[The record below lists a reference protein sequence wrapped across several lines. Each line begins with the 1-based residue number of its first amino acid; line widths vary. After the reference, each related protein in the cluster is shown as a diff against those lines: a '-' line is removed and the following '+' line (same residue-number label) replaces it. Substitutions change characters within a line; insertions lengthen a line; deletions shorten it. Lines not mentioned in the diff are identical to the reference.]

1 MTATRVASGTRPARV
16 VIGAG
21 GTGGHI
27 FPGLA
32 LARAIQEAEPGASVD
47 FVGTERGLEKTLIP
61 NAGYP
66 LHMIDVLPLQRKL
79 GVEPLLAGPALV
91 RATWQARRLLRK
103 LQADVAVGMG
113 GYPSLP
119 VVVAAASMRLP
130 SLLHESG
137 AVAGLANKI
146 AGRLTRN
153 VALSFDEAASA
164 FNRPTRTVG
173 MPLGPAIANMDR
185 SALRAEARATYG
197 LTDDRVAVLVMG
209 GSLGALSLNSLALG
223 LAERWRSR
231 DDVRIILKAG
241 RAHLEATQKK
251 LAEMGAEHV
260 VDAMEFLDRMELA
273 YAAADVAITR
283 AGAGT
288 VAELPAAGL
297 PAVLIPYP
305 HAPGDHQTLNAQPLV
320 DAGAAYVVADHEASP
335 ERVGPLLEDLIA
347 DRARLTAM
355 GAKAK
360 ALAKPRA
367 AAELAAWVLELAKQR
382 RPVASASGQGS
393 QEKKR

>member
-1 MTATRVASGTRPARV
+1 MTSV

-32 LARAIQEAEPGASVD
+32 LADAIKRADAGASVD
-47 FVGTERGLEKTLIP
+47 FVGTRRGLEGRLIP
-61 NAGYP
+61 EGGYP

-91 RATWQARRLLRK
+91 RATWQARRLLRS
-103 LQADVAVGMG
+103 LGADVAVGMG

-119 VVVAAASMRLP
+119 VMGAAAALRLP

-137 AVAGLANKI
+137 AIPGLANKI
-146 AGRLTRN
+146 AGRLTKN
-153 VALSFDEAASA
+153 IALSFDEAAAS
-164 FNRPTRTVG
+164 FSRPARTVG
-173 MPLGPAIANMDR
+173 MPLSPALAHMDR
-185 SALRAEARATYG
+185 DALRAEARAAYG

-209 GSLGALSLNSLALG
+209 GSLGALSLNELALG
-223 LAERWRSR
+223 LGARWTAR

-241 RAHLEATQKK
+241 RGHLEQTQKK
-251 LAEMGAEHV
+251 LAEAGAEHV
-260 VDAMEFLDRMELA
+260 VHAMEFLDRMELA

-297 PAVLIPYP
+297 PAILIPYP

-320 DAGAAYVVADHEASP
+320 AAGAGYVVADHEATP
-335 ERVGPLLEDLIA
+335 ERVGPLLEELIE
-347 DRARLTAM
+347 DRPRLAAM
-355 GAKAK
+355 GASARG
-360 ALAKPRA
+360 LARPDA
-367 AAELAAWVLELAKQR
+367 ADDLAAWVLELA
-382 RPVASASGQGS
+382 
-393 QEKKR
+393 EKRKR

>member
-1 MTATRVASGTRPARV
+1 MNV

-32 LARAIQEAEPGASVD
+32 LAGAIRRAEPDARVD

-79 GVEPLLAGPALV
+79 GIEPLLAGPALV
-91 RATWQARRLLRK
+91 RATWQARRLLRS
-103 LQADVAVGMG
+103 LRADVAVGMG

-119 VVVAAASMRLP
+119 VIVAASSLRLP
-130 SLLHESG
+130 CLLHESG

-146 AGRLTRN
+146 AGRLTPN
-153 VALSFDEAASA
+153 VALSFSEAAPA
-164 FNRPTRTVG
+164 FKRPARTTG
-173 MPLGPAIANMDR
+173 MPLSPAIAYMDR
-185 SALRAEARATYG
+185 AALRTEARAAYG
-197 LTDDRVAVLVMG
+197 LDGDRVAVLVMG
-209 GSLGALSLNSLALG
+209 GSLGALSLNRLALG
-223 LAERWRSR
+223 LATRWKDR

-241 RAHLEATQKK
+241 RGHLEATRRE
-251 LAEMGAEHV
+251 LTETGAAHV
-260 VDAMEFLDRMELA
+260 VNAMEFLDRMELA

-297 PAVLIPYP
+297 PGILIPYP

-320 DAGAAYVVADHEASP
+320 DAGAAYVVADHEATP
-335 ERVGPLLEDLIA
+335 DRVGPLLEELVE
-347 DRARLTAM
+347 DRARLAAM
-355 GAKAK
+355 GENARR
-360 ALAKPRA
+360 LAKPEA
-367 AAELAAWVLELAKQR
+367 ADELATWVLDLGR
-382 RPVASASGQGS
+382 

>member
-1 MTATRVASGTRPARV
+1 MAHV

-32 LARAIQEAEPGASVD
+32 LAAAIQEAEPAATVD

-66 LHMIDVLPLQRKL
+66 LHMIDVLPLQRKI
-79 GVEPLLAGPALV
+79 GIEPLLAGPALV
-91 RATWQARRLLRK
+91 RATWQARRLLRS
-103 LQADVAVGMG
+103 LNADVAVGMG

-119 VVVAAASMRLP
+119 VIVAASSMRLP

-146 AGRLTRN
+146 AGRLTHN
-153 VALSFDEAASA
+153 IALSFDEAATA
-164 FNRPTRTVG
+164 FNRPTRTTG
-173 MPLGPAIANMDR
+173 MPLGPAIGHMDR
-185 SALRAEARATYG
+185 AALRSEARAAYG
-197 LTDDRVAVLVMG
+197 LDDDRVAVLVMG
-209 GSLGALSLNSLALG
+209 GSLGALRLNELALG
-223 LAERWRSR
+223 LAERWRHR

-241 RAHLEATQKK
+241 RGHLEATQDK
-251 LAEMGAEHV
+251 LREMGAGHV

-320 DAGAAYVVADHEASP
+320 AAGAAYVVADHEASP
-335 ERVGPLLEDLIA
+335 DRVGPLLEELID
-347 DRARLTAM
+347 DRDRLAAM
-355 GAKAK
+355 GEKAK
-360 ALAKPRA
+360 GLAKPQA
-367 AAELAAWVLELAKQR
+367 AAELAAWVLELSKQR
-382 RPVASASGQGS
+382 
-393 QEKKR
+393 KKR

>member
-1 MTATRVASGTRPARV
+1 M
-16 VIGAG
+16 IGAG

-32 LARAIQEAEPGASVD
+32 LAGAIEEAEPGASVD

-66 LHMIDVLPLQRKL
+66 LHMIDVLPLQRKV
-79 GVEPLLAGPALV
+79 GIEPLLAGPALV

-103 LQADVAVGMG
+103 LRADVAVGMG

-119 VVVAAASMRLP
+119 VIVGAASLRLP
-130 SLLHESG
+130 SVLHESG

-146 AGRLTRN
+146 AGRLTAN

-164 FNRPTRTVG
+164 FKRPARTIG
-173 MPLGPAIANMDR
+173 MPLSPAIAHMDR
-185 SALRAEARATYG
+185 AALRAEARAAYR
-197 LTDDRVAVLVMG
+197 LEDDRVAVLVMG
-209 GSLGALSLNSLALG
+209 GSLGALRLNDLALG
-223 LAERWRSR
+223 LAERWKER
-231 DDVRIILKAG
+231 DDVRIVLKAG
-241 RAHLEATQKK
+241 RGHLEATQKK
-251 LAEMGAEHV
+251 LAELGAEHV
-260 VDAMEFLDRMELA
+260 VHAMEFLDRMELA

-297 PAVLIPYP
+297 PAILIPYP

-320 DAGAAYVVADHEASP
+320 DAGAAYVVADREATP
-335 ERVGPLLEDLIA
+335 DRVGPLLEELIG

-355 GAKAK
+355 GASAK
-360 ALAKPRA
+360 GLAKPQA
-367 AAELAAWVLELAKQR
+367 ATELAEWVLELSR
-382 RPVASASGQGS
+382 QGS
-393 QEKKR
+393 KKR

>member
-1 MTATRVASGTRPARV
+1 MTSV

-32 LARAIQEAEPGASVD
+32 LAGAILRARPAAEVA
-47 FVGTERGLEKTLIP
+47 FVGTARGLEGRLIP
-61 NAGYP
+61 DAGYP
-66 LHMIDVLPLQRKL
+66 LHLIDVLPLQRKV
-79 GVEPLLAGPALV
+79 GIEPLLAGPAFL
-91 RATWQARRLLRK
+91 RATWQARRLLRERR
-103 LQADVAVGMG
+103 ADVAVGMG

-119 VVVAAASMRLP
+119 VMAAAGALRLP

-137 AVAGLANKI
+137 AIPGLANKV

-153 VALSFDEAASA
+153 IALSFDEAARS
-164 FNRPTRTVG
+164 FSRPTRTVG
-173 MPLGPAIANMDR
+173 MPLSPALAHMDR
-185 SALRAEARATYG
+185 EALRAEARSSHG
-197 LTDDRVAVLVMG
+197 LSDDRVAVLVMG
-209 GSLGALSLNSLALG
+209 GSLGALSLNELALG
-223 LAERWRSR
+223 LAARWRER

-241 RAHLEATQKK
+241 RGHLEAAQKK
-251 LAEMGAEHV
+251 IAALGAERV

-297 PAVLIPYP
+297 PAILIPYP

-320 DAGAAYVVADHEASP
+320 DAGGAYVVADHEATP
-335 ERVGPLLEDLIA
+335 ERIGPLLEELIE
-347 DRARLTAM
+347 DPVRLARM
-355 GAKAK
+355 GASAK
-360 ALAKPRA
+360 ALARPRA
-367 AAELAAWVLELAKQR
+367 ADDLAAWVLELAEER
-382 RPVASASGQGS
+382 
-393 QEKKR
+393 KR

>member
-1 MTATRVASGTRPARV
+1 MPSV

-32 LARAIQEAEPGASVD
+32 LADAVRRADPSATVD
-47 FVGTERGLEKTLIP
+47 FVGTQRGLEGRLIP
-61 NAGYP
+61 EAGYP

-79 GVEPLLAGPALV
+79 GVEPLLAGPAFL
-91 RATWQARRLLRK
+91 RATWQARRLLRS
-103 LQADVAVGMG
+103 LDASVAVGMG

-119 VVVAAASMRLP
+119 VMAAAAAMRVP

-137 AVAGLANKI
+137 AIPGLANKI

-153 VALSFDEAASA
+153 IALSFDEAALS
-164 FNRPTRTVG
+164 FSRPSRTTG
-173 MPLGPAIANMDR
+173 MPLAPALAHMDR
-185 SALRAEARATYG
+185 VALRAEARSAYG
-197 LTDDRVAVLVMG
+197 LSDDLVAILVMG
-209 GSLGALSLNSLALG
+209 GSLGALRLNELALG
-223 LAERWRSR
+223 LAGRWKGRT
-231 DDVRIILKAG
+231 DVRILLKAG
-241 RAHLEATQKK
+241 RDHMESTQRK
-251 LAEMGAEHV
+251 LAELGAEHL
-260 VDAMEFLDRMELA
+260 VDAMAFLDRMELA

-320 DAGAAYVVADHEASP
+320 NAGAAYVVADAEAQP
-335 ERVGPLLEDLIA
+335 DRVGPMLEELIE
-347 DRARLTAM
+347 DRPRLARM
-355 GAKAK
+355 GESAR
-360 ALAKPRA
+360 ALAKPHA
-367 AAELAAWVLELAKQR
+367 ADELAAWVLDLAAR
-382 RPVASASGQGS
+382 R
-393 QEKKR
+393 KKR

>member
-1 MTATRVASGTRPARV
+1 MVQV
-16 VIGAG
+16 VVGAG

-27 FPGLA
+27 FPGIA
-32 LARAIQEAEPGASVD
+32 LARAIQEAEPSARVD

-61 NAGYP
+61 EAGFP
-66 LHMIDVLPLQRKL
+66 LHMIDVLPLQRKI

-91 RATWQARRLLRK
+91 RATWQARRLLRS
-103 LQADVAVGMG
+103 LGAGVAVGMG

-119 VVVAAASMRLP
+119 VIVAAATMGLP

-153 VALSFDEAASA
+153 IALSFDEAARGFA
-164 FNRPTRTVG
+164 RPTRTTG
-173 MPLGPAIANMDR
+173 MPLSPAMAHMDR
-185 SALRAEARATYG
+185 SALRSEARAAYG

-209 GSLGALSLNSLALG
+209 GSLGALSLNELALG
-223 LAERWRSR
+223 LAARWKARA
-231 DDVRIILKAG
+231 DVRIILKAG
-241 RAHLEATQKK
+241 RGHLDAAQKK
-251 LAEMGAEHV
+251 LAELGAEHV

-320 DAGAAYVVADHEASP
+320 AAGAAYVVADREATP
-335 ERVGPLLEDLIA
+335 DRIGPLLEELID
-347 DRARLTAM
+347 DRARLAAM

-360 ALAKPRA
+360 ALAKPDA
-367 AAELAAWVLELAKQR
+367 AAELAAWVLELAR
-382 RPVASASGQGS
+382 RSVASASGHERRPVGWAS
-393 QEKKR
+393 GHARKRKKR

>member
-1 MTATRVASGTRPARV
+1 MNV

-32 LARAIQEAEPGASVD
+32 LAGAIKDAEPGAAVD

-61 NAGYP
+61 GAGYR
-66 LHMIDVLPLQRKL
+66 LHMIDVLPLQRRL

-91 RATWQARRLLRK
+91 RATWQARRLLRSLK
-103 LQADVAVGMG
+103 ADVAVGMG

-119 VVVAAASMRLP
+119 VMAAAASMRLP

-164 FNRPTRTVG
+164 FNRPTRTTG
-173 MPLGPAIANMDR
+173 MPLSPAIAHMDR
-185 SALRAEARATYG
+185 AALRTEARAAYG
-197 LTDDRVAVLVMG
+197 LDDDRVAVLVMG
-209 GSLGALSLNSLALG
+209 GSLGALRLNELALG
-223 LAERWRSR
+223 LAERWRAR

-241 RAHLEATQKK
+241 RGHLEATQKR
-251 LAEMGAEHV
+251 LAELGAEHV

-320 DAGAAYVVADHEASP
+320 AAGAAYVVADREAIP
-335 ERVGPLLEDLIA
+335 ERVGPLLEELIE
-347 DRARLTAM
+347 DRARLAAM
-355 GAKAK
+355 GASARG
-360 ALAKPRA
+360 LAKPHA
-367 AAELAAWVLELAKQR
+367 AAELAAWVLELASQ
-382 RPVASASGQGS
+382 RPVASASGHRRR
-393 QEKKR
+393 KKR

>member
-1 MTATRVASGTRPARV
+1 MASV

-32 LARAIQEAEPGASVD
+32 LADAVERAAPGSRVD
-47 FVGTERGLEKTLIP
+47 FVGTPRGLEGRLIP
-61 NAGYP
+61 EAGYP
-66 LHMIDVLPLQRKL
+66 LHLIDVLPLQRKV
-79 GVEPLLAGPALV
+79 GIAAFLAGPALA
-91 RATWQARRLLRK
+91 RSTWQARRLLRS
-103 LQADVAVGMG
+103 LDADVAVGMG

-119 VVVAAASMRLP
+119 VIVAAAALRLP

-137 AVAGLANKI
+137 AVPGLANKI

-153 VALSFDEAASA
+153 IALSFDEAASG
-164 FNRPTRTVG
+164 FSRPTRTVG
-173 MPLGPAIANMDR
+173 MPLSGALAHMDR
-185 SALRAEARATYG
+185 AALRSEARASYG
-197 LTDDRVAVLVMG
+197 LTDDRVAILVMG
-209 GSLGALSLNSLALG
+209 GSLGAMRLNELALG
-223 LAERWRSR
+223 LAERWKDR

-241 RAHLEATQKK
+241 RGHLEAAQKR
-251 LAEMGAEHV
+251 LAELRAEHV

-320 DAGAAYVVADHEASP
+320 DAGAAYVVADGEAAP
-335 ERVGPLLEDLIA
+335 ERIGPLLEELIE
-347 DRARLTAM
+347 DPARLVRM
-355 GAKAK
+355 GERAAG
-360 ALAKPRA
+360 LAKPHA
-367 AAELAAWVLELAKQR
+367 ADELAAWVLELASR
-382 RPVASASGQGS
+382 R
-393 QEKKR
+393 KKR

>member
-1 MTATRVASGTRPARV
+1 MPSV

-32 LARAIQEAEPGASVD
+32 LADAVRRADPGATVD
-47 FVGTERGLEKTLIP
+47 FVGTRRGLEGRLIP
-61 NAGYP
+61 EAGYP

-91 RATWQARRLLRK
+91 RATWQARRLLRS
-103 LQADVAVGMG
+103 LGASVAVGMG

-119 VVVAAASMRLP
+119 VIVAASTARLP

-137 AVAGLANKI
+137 AIPGLANKI

-153 VALSFDEAASA
+153 IALSFDEAAESFA
-164 FNRPTRTVG
+164 RPTKTTG
-173 MPLGPAIANMDR
+173 MPLSPALAGMDR
-185 SALRAEARATYG
+185 AALRAEARASYG
-197 LTDDRVAVLVMG
+197 LTGDRVAILVMG
-209 GSLGALSLNSLALG
+209 GSLGALRLNELALG
-223 LAERWRSR
+223 LAERWKDRT
-231 DDVRIILKAG
+231 DLRIILKAG
-241 RAHLEATQKK
+241 REHMESTQEK
-251 LAEMGAEHV
+251 LAQMGAEHL
-260 VDAMEFLDRMELA
+260 VDAMAFLDRMELA

-297 PAVLIPYP
+297 PGVLIPYP

-320 DAGAAYVVADHEASP
+320 RAGAAYVVADAEARP
-335 ERVGPLLEDLIA
+335 DRVGPLIEELIA
-347 DRARLTAM
+347 DRARLARM
-355 GAKAK
+355 GESARG
-360 ALAKPRA
+360 LAKPRA
-367 AAELAAWVLELAKQR
+367 ADDLAAWVLELA
-382 RPVASASGQGS
+382 AGGT
-393 QEKKR
+393 KR

>member
-1 MTATRVASGTRPARV
+1 MTEAQVASARPPSRI

-32 LARAIQEAEPGASVD
+32 LAGAIEEAEPGARVD

-66 LHMIDVLPLQRKL
+66 LHMIDVLPLQRKIGL
-79 GVEPLLAGPALV
+79 EPLLAGGALV
-91 RATWQARRLLRK
+91 KATWQARRLLRA
-103 LQADVAVGMG
+103 LGADVAVGMG

-119 VVVAAASMRLP
+119 VIVAATSMRLP
-130 SLLHESG
+130 CLLHESG

-146 AGRLTRN
+146 AGRLTPN

-164 FNRPTRTVG
+164 FKRPTRTTG
-173 MPLGPAIANMDR
+173 MPLSPAIARMDR
-185 SALRAEARATYG
+185 SALRPEARAAYA
-197 LTDDRVAVLVMG
+197 LADDRVAVLVMG
-209 GSLGALSLNSLALG
+209 GSLGALRLNELALG
-223 LAERWRSR
+223 LAERWKGR
-231 DDVRIILKAG
+231 DDVRIVLKAG
-241 RAHLEATQKK
+241 RGHLESTQKR
-251 LAEMGAEHV
+251 LAELGAEHV

-320 DAGAAYVVADHEASP
+320 DAGAAYVVADREATP
-335 ERVGPLLEDLIA
+335 DRVGPLLEQLIA
-347 DRARLTAM
+347 DRGRLAEM
-355 GAKAK
+355 GEKAK
-360 ALAKPRA
+360 RLAKPNA
-367 AAELAAWVLELAKQR
+367 ADDLAAWVLDLARQR
-382 RPVASASGQGS
+382 
-393 QEKKR
+393 KKR

>member
-1 MTATRVASGTRPARV
+1 MTSV

-32 LARAIQEAEPGASVD
+32 LADAIARAEPPARVS
-47 FVGTERGLEKTLIP
+47 FVGTARGLEGRLIP
-61 NAGYP
+61 DAGYP
-66 LHMIDVLPLQRKL
+66 LDLIDVLPLQRKV
-79 GVEPLLAGPALV
+79 GVEALLAGPAFL
-91 RATWQARRLLRK
+91 RATWQARRLLRARE
-103 LQADVAVGMG
+103 ADVAVGMG

-119 VVVAAASMRLP
+119 VMAAAAASRLP

-137 AVAGLANKI
+137 AIPGLANRI

-153 VALSFDEAASA
+153 VALSFDEAAA
-164 FNRPTRTVG
+164 HFARPARTVG
-173 MPLGPAIANMDR
+173 MPLSPALAHMDR
-185 SALRAEARATYG
+185 AALRAEARASYG
-197 LTDDRVAVLVMG
+197 LADDRVAVLVMG
-209 GSLGALSLNSLALG
+209 GSLGALSLNELALG
-223 LAERWRSR
+223 LAARWKER

-241 RAHLEATQKK
+241 RGHLEAAQKR
-251 LAEMGAEHV
+251 LADLGAEHV

-297 PAVLIPYP
+297 PAILIPYP

-320 DAGAAYVVADHEASP
+320 AAGAAYVVADREATP
-335 ERVGPLLEDLIA
+335 ERIGPLLEDLIA
-347 DRARLTAM
+347 DPARLARM
-355 GAKAK
+355 GASAR
-360 ALAKPRA
+360 ALARPHA
-367 AAELAAWVLELAKQR
+367 ADELAAWVLELA
-382 RPVASASGQGS
+382 
-393 QEKKR
+393 EKGKR

>member
-1 MTATRVASGTRPARV
+1 MTAAGRLGETPEVRV

-27 FPGLA
+27 VPGLA
-32 LARAIQEAEPGASVD
+32 LAGAVREAEPGARVD

-79 GVEPLLAGPALV
+79 GIEPLLAGPALV

-103 LQADVAVGMG
+103 LGADVAVGMG

-119 VVVAAASMRLP
+119 VIVAARSMRLP

-137 AVAGLANKI
+137 AVAGLANRI
-146 AGRLTRN
+146 AGRLTHN

-164 FNRPTRTVG
+164 FKRPTRTVG
-173 MPLGPAIANMDR
+173 MPLSPALARMDR
-185 SALRAEARATYG
+185 GALRAEARAAYG

-209 GSLGALSLNSLALG
+209 GSLGALSLNTLALG
-223 LAERWRSR
+223 LAARWKAR

-241 RAHLEATQKK
+241 RGHLEATRKR
-251 LAEMGAEHV
+251 LAELGAEHV

-320 DAGAAYVVADHEASP
+320 AAGAAYVVADHEASP
-335 ERVGPLLEDLIA
+335 ERIGPLLEELIE
-347 DRARLTAM
+347 DRARLAAM
-355 GAKAK
+355 GNSARG
-360 ALAKPRA
+360 LARPEA
-367 AAELAAWVLELAKQR
+367 AAELAGWVLELAR
-382 RPVASASGQGS
+382 
-393 QEKKR
+393 QERT

>member
-1 MTATRVASGTRPARV
+1 MTAV

-32 LARAIQEAEPGASVD
+32 LAGAIRRAEPDARID

-61 NAGYP
+61 DAGYP

-79 GVEPLLAGPALV
+79 GVQPLLAGPAFV
-91 RATWQARRLLRK
+91 RATWQARRLLRS
-103 LQADVAVGMG
+103 LGAGVAVGMG

-119 VVVAAASMRLP
+119 VIAAAASLRLP
-130 SLLHESG
+130 CLLHESG

-146 AGRLTRN
+146 AGRLTPN
-153 VALSFDEAASA
+153 IALSFDEAATA
-164 FNRPTRTVG
+164 FKRPARTTG
-173 MPLGPAIANMDR
+173 MPLSPAIARMDR
-185 SALRAEARATYG
+185 TALRPEARAAYG
-197 LTDDRVAVLVMG
+197 LDDDRVAVLVMG
-209 GSLGALSLNSLALG
+209 GSLGALSLNQLALG
-223 LAERWRSR
+223 LAGRWKER
-231 DDVRIILKAG
+231 DDVRIVLKAG
-241 RAHLEATQKK
+241 RGHLEATEQK
-251 LAEMGAEHV
+251 LAGLGAAHV
-260 VDAMEFLDRMELA
+260 VNAMEFLDRMELA

-320 DAGAAYVVADHEASP
+320 AAGAAYVVADHEATP
-335 ERVGPLLEDLIA
+335 ERVGPLLEELIE
-347 DRARLTAM
+347 DRARLAAM
-355 GAKAK
+355 GQNARR
-360 ALAKPRA
+360 LARPEA
-367 AAELAAWVLELAKQR
+367 ADELAAWVIELA
-382 RPVASASGQGS
+382 RPVAAASGHGRRRR
-393 QEKKR
+393 QEKR

>member
-1 MTATRVASGTRPARV
+1 VTERVASARRPRTRV

-32 LARAIQEAEPGASVD
+32 LAGAVKEAEPGASVD

-66 LHMIDVLPLQRKL
+66 LHMIDVLPLQRKI

-91 RATWQARRLLRK
+91 RATWQARRLLKK
-103 LQADVAVGMG
+103 LEADVAVGMG

-119 VVVAAASMRLP
+119 VMAAAASLRLP

-153 VALSFDEAASA
+153 VALSFDEAAAA
-164 FNRPTRTVG
+164 FKRPTRTVG
-173 MPLGPAIANMDR
+173 MPLGPAIARMDR
-185 SALRAEARATYG
+185 AALRSEARAAYG

-209 GSLGALSLNSLALG
+209 GSLGALRLNDLALG
-223 LAERWRSR
+223 LAERWKAR

-241 RAHLEATQKK
+241 RGHLEATQKR
-251 LAEMGAEHV
+251 LAEVGAEHV

-297 PAVLIPYP
+297 PAILIPYP

-320 DAGAAYVVADHEASP
+320 DAGAAYVVADREASP
-335 ERVGPLLEDLIA
+335 DRVGPLLEELIG
-347 DRARLTAM
+347 DRDRLAAM
-355 GAKAK
+355 GRNAKG
-360 ALAKPRA
+360 LAKPEA
-367 AAELAAWVLELAKQR
+367 AAELAEWVLELARQQR
-382 RPVASASGQGS
+382 
-393 QEKKR
+393 KKR